1 MTMRRID
8 LQPLEPFTSDFIDR
22 TGAFNPGALE
32 AATAIIEQVR
42 RDGDAALRALTE
54 KFDGVAIENFRVPGE
69 AIDAAMA
76 EVDPDT
82 LEALKHAAAQIRD
95 FHERQK
101 QQSWFT
107 VREDGALVGSKVE
120 PLESVGIYVPGGRAL
135 YPSSVL
141 MNALP
146 AAVADGAA
154 TMPAGALAGR
164 TVLVT
169 AGPTVEPIDSVRYIS
184 NYSSGKMGYAIAGA
198 AAAAGARVVLV
209 SGPVALA
216 APDGVEVVPVKTAR
230 DMLAAASSVFP
241 AADAAIFAAAVADLR
256 PANPADRKLKKGRD
270 DAALASVP
278 LTENPDILATLAAG
292 KRPDQYVVGFAAE
305 TDDVLMNAH
314 AKLKKKN
321 ADMIVANQVGDGLA
335 FGTDNNEVWLV
346 TEGDDVLLPLMSKRA
361 VAERLMEVVAAH
373 LD

>member
-42 RDGDAALRALTE
+42 QEGDGALRALTE

-101 QQSWFT
+101 QQSWFFA
-107 VREDGALVGSKVE
+107 REDGAIVGSKVT

-135 YPSSVL
+135 YPSTVL

-146 AAVADGAA
+146 AQVA
-154 TMPAGALAGR
+154 
-164 TVLVT
+164 
-169 AGPTVEPIDSVRYIS
+169 
-184 NYSSGKMGYAIAGA
+184 
-198 AAAAGARVVLV
+198 
-209 SGPVALA
+209 
-216 APDGVEVVPVKTAR
+216 GVERIVCVTPPTKDGT
-230 DMLAAASSVFP
+230 L
-241 AADAAIFAAAVADLR
+241 DAAI
-256 PANPADRKLKKGRD
+256 
-270 DAALASVP
+270 
-278 LTENPDILATLAAG
+278 LAACKIAG
-292 KRPDQYVVGFAAE
+292 VTEIYTADNGVGTIITSSDKGYSSTVVVMVAFDPDGTIKQVKIQSQGETAGVGTKIENESFWSQYTGLPAE
-305 TDDVLMNAH
+305 TITLDQQVDRITGASISSSAVNDAVNFAIAAYNA
-314 AKLKKKN
+314 
-321 ADMIVANQVGDGLA
+321 I
-335 FGTDNNEVWLV
+335 
-346 TEGDDVLLPLMSKRA
+346 S
-361 VAERLMEVVAAH
+361 
-373 LD
+373 